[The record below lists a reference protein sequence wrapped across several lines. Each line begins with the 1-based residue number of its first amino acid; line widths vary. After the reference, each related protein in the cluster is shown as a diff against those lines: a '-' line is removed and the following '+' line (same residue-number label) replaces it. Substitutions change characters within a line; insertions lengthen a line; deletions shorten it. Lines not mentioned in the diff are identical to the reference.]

1 MLNLESFH
9 KSVKQLEEAILYCNS
24 ELAKDEKLAH
34 HLRAAAIQAFEF
46 TYEISFK
53 TLLRYLKET
62 SPDDLDFN
70 NIGFKDVIR
79 AGIGKGL
86 LSAEV
91 DQWSEFRKNRG
102 TTSHTYNEA
111 KAQEVFSQIP
121 DFLQEAKFLLAE
133 IEKQQHRMVNEK

>member
-1 MLNLESFH
+1 MLNLEPFH
-9 KSVKQLEEAILYCNS
+9 KSVKQLEEALLYCNS

-34 HLRAAAIQAFEF
+34 HLRAATIQAFEF

-53 TLLRYLKET
+53 TLLRYLKDT
-62 SPDDLDFN
+62 SPDDLDFH

-79 AGIGKGL
+79 RGISKGL

-91 DQWSEFRKNRG
+91 NRWCEFRKNRG
-102 TTSHTYNEA
+102 TTSHTYNET

-121 DFLQEAKFLLAE
+121 DFLQEAQFLLTQ
-133 IEKQQHRMVNEK
+133 IEKQQHSMANEK